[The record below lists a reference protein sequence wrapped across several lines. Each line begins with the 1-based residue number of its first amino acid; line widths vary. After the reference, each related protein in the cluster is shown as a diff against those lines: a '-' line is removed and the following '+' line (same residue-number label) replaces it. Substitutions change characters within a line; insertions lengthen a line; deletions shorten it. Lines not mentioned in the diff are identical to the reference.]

1 MTGRKITLTRTT
13 TATRRDVKKAMR
25 KADLTREEELVL
37 RMRHGMEV
45 PGHTRL
51 EFRGQDNSEIAAKL
65 AMIES
70 DALAHMRPHEAPSP
84 EEASEAL
91 KHSIIDELRKL

>member
-1 MTGRKITLTRTT
+1 MTNRKTTLTRAA

-25 KADLTREEELVL
+25 KAELTREEELVL
-37 RMRHGMEV
+37 RMRHGIDE

-51 EFRGQDNSEIAAKL
+51 EFRGQDHPEIAAKL
-65 AMIES
+65 AMIEA
-70 DALAHMRPHEAPSP
+70 DALAHMRPREASP
-84 EEASEAL
+84 EEASAAL